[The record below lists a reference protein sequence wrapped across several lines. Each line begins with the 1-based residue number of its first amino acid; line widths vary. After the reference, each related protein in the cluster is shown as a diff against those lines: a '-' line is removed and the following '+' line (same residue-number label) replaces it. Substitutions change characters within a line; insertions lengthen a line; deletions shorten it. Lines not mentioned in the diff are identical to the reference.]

1 MNTPTIKAQAA
12 AGVRSRKSYSAAVA
26 ALAAAMLALGASDLQ
41 AAGGTWAGTADLGA
55 GLTVTNAGSAL
66 TFTDTVS
73 GNAATLVEGDAV
85 LVGLSPVTVL
95 GSTFSYYYAVGVGS
109 TPDSVVRLATSPSG
123 NTFAPAGTSQIVS
136 KVPTWFSAGNWTGG
150 IIPNGIDD
158 SAIIAPVAPVAPQNA
173 MTTLL
178 VDRNLTIGSLS
189 VDTTNCGPHATDT
202 TPAGLAGTAGSF
214 GLSLIGSSRTAGLL
228 STLTFQTST
237 GTPTVE
243 VSGGKSLSFSDSK
256 VSGGTVGNAAAKL
269 TVAGNQGLII
279 NNLNPVSAPVA
290 VDALIVAP
298 ATSPFTYGGGQ
309 VRFGLGLDWSNF
321 SGDLTLA
328 QGVFQPLGGGSTGNG
343 FSSLPLNSKLVLG
356 TGSNVARLEIPT
368 NSANNGGST
377 LVRGL
382 ESTSPNSSIINTR
395 QLALGT
401 GVASATFEVGS
412 YGAPS
417 DSFTYA
423 GNIGDSTHSASLAS
437 ASAIRFVKIGPG
449 TQTLSGVNN
458 LNALAANTVVV
469 AVLGGKLSLG
479 TTGAIGTI
487 TNGQG
492 AANADSSF
500 VLKNGEFALSGL
512 GNSTAARTQSFGGQ
526 LISGNV
532 APATSNPDF
541 NQSTQSTSFSTL
553 TVTADPAQPASLS
566 FGSLRSRNN
575 GSNWGNLNG
584 TTFLYRGTNLGAL
597 PGPGVATINFTTAPT
612 AGNGL
617 SSTGVIGTS
626 TAPVLKGALAD
637 TSPAGTGTGFATYD
651 ATKGV
656 RLLESSEQNI
666 VTTGAAYNAAAT
678 NENTVLNLSSDDSIT
693 GHASNTL
700 KINNSTGS
708 TITLTN
714 SGTALNPA
722 NGLLFSGTS
731 PIVLSGGTITGTVNT
746 DAEDVVIHSIN
757 NSEAGITLR
766 TPVSNACTTVG
777 SSARQGWVTYS
788 GPGNLRIEG
797 DQTVGIV
804 GLAAVNTVGG
814 IAFNGTGTTTLAAP
828 LVNAATFNVNQGLVK
843 LDIGAAWSNAPRL
856 MLASGATFDF
866 NGITSNA
873 TTNRFTDISAPITAN
888 GALALNAGGV
898 VTNTGAS
905 AVDLRLSG
913 NTNGA
918 LNAPFFGTIA
928 GNLNLVVDKSTF
940 NTVNSTFAYGIQ
952 SLANVNTYTGATNIL
967 SGILNI
973 ARGGQL
979 PPTTV
984 VTLGTSGS
992 DAIATLSL
1000 GDSNNAGAVRQ
1011 TIAGLYEVGNG
1022 ASLVRNNGAMVSQL
1036 TLNIPQGIEN
1046 IYSGDLG
1053 VTPAANGSGENLFGL
1068 RKIGAGTFEA
1078 SGSVVYYTG
1087 GTVIQ
1092 GGILRVSSDA
1102 KLGQIGS
1109 LTGAAGGSGALA
1121 PQSAFANNI
1130 ILDGGTL
1137 QTTTTANFTLDTKR
1151 GIGLGPTEGSTGG
1164 TGTLWVDSGINL
1176 TYGGVIASAGNTGTQ
1191 TLVKNGS
1198 GHLALNGANTFT
1210 GTTTVAAGSLG
1221 GTGSLAS
1228 GVSVSSGAAL
1238 APGNGGVGTFAIGGG
1253 LTLATGAQ
1261 LTVDLDAP
1269 GTSDLIQL
1277 GGALNASGSAT
1288 INVNPLAGFAAGTYT
1303 LISGSAP
1310 LGTTNLK
1317 VGTLPVGFRGT
1328 LASVG
1333 NTVTLTIAPGS
1344 ALTALESWRQDNFGN
1359 SDNSGTGADAADYDH
1374 DGVANLVEYATGSD
1388 PKIAGAATYST
1399 ARAGNFLALT
1409 YTRIADPSLTY
1420 TVEGSNDLVTWTTV
1434 STSNNPSTGAA
1445 NLAGPVTVTDT
1456 VSTVGTPR
1464 RFLRMKV
1471 GYSSN

>member
-1 MNTPTIKAQAA
+1 MTTPIINAPVAA
-12 AGVRSRKSYSAAVA
+12 RVRSRKSYSAAVA
-26 ALAAAMLALGASDLQ
+26 TLAAAMLALGSSHLQ
-41 AAGGTWAGTADLGA
+41 AASGTWASTADLGA
-55 GLTVTNAGSAL
+55 GLTVTNAASAL
-66 TFTDTVS
+66 TFTDTLS

-85 LVGLSPVTVL
+85 LVGNSPVTVL
-95 GSTFSYYYAVGVGS
+95 GTTFSYYYAVGVGS
-109 TPDSVVRLATSPSG
+109 TPSSVVRVSQSPAG
-123 NTFAPAGTSQIVS
+123 NTFAPSGTSQTVT
-136 KVPTWFSAGNWTGG
+136 KVPTWFSAGNWAGG
-150 IIPNGIDD
+150 IIPNGSDD
-158 SAIIAPVAPVAPQNA
+158 SATIAPAAPVSPQTA

-178 VDRNLTIGSLS
+178 LDRNVTVGSLT

-214 GLSLIGSSRTAGLL
+214 GLSLIGSTRASGLL
-228 STLTFQTST
+228 STLTFQTSS
-237 GTPTVE
+237 GTPTVN

-256 VSGGTVGNAAAKL
+256 ISGGTVGNASAKL

-279 NNLNPVSAPVA
+279 NNLNPVSSPVA
-290 VDALIVAP
+290 VDSLIVAP

-309 VRFGLGLDWSNF
+309 VRFGLGVDWSNF
-321 SGDLTLA
+321 SGDLTLS

-343 FSSLPLNSKLVLG
+343 FSSLPLSSKLVLG
-356 TGSNVARLEIPT
+356 TGSNVARMEIPT

-377 LVRGL
+377 VVRGL

-401 GVASATFEVGS
+401 GVASSTFEVGI

-417 DSFTYA
+417 DSFNYA
-423 GNIGDSTHSASLAS
+423 GNIGDASYSASLAS
-437 ASAIRFVKIGPG
+437 VSAVRFVKIGPG
-449 TQTLSGVNN
+449 TQILSGVNN
-458 LNALAANTVVV
+458 LNALSTNTVVV
-469 AVLGGKLSLG
+469 SVLGGKLSLG

-487 TNGQG
+487 TGGQG

-512 GNSTAARTQSFGGQ
+512 GNSTTARTQSFGGQ
-526 LISGNV
+526 LISGNI
-532 APATSNPDF
+532 APGASNPDF

-553 TVTADPAQPASLS
+553 TVIADPAQPASLG
-566 FGSLRSRNN
+566 FGSLRIRNN
-575 GSNWGNLNG
+575 GSTTGNLNG
-584 TTFLYRGTNLGAL
+584 TSYLYRGTNLGAT
-597 PGPGVATINFTTAPT
+597 PGPGVATINFTTAP
-612 AGNGL
+612 
-617 SSTGVIGTS
+617 STGGGGLGGTGALG
-626 TAPVLKGALAD
+626 TTAAPVLKGALAD
-637 TSPAGTGTGFATYD
+637 VSPTGNGAGFATYE
-651 ATKGV
+651 ATKGI
-656 RLLESSEQNI
+656 RLLDSSEQNT
-666 VTTGAAYNAAAT
+666 VTTGAAYNTAAT
-678 NENTVLNLSSDDSIT
+678 NENTVLNLSADDSIT
-693 GHASNTL
+693 GHTSNTL

-714 SGTALNPA
+714 SGTALNAA
-722 NGLLFSGTS
+722 NGLLFSGTA

-797 DQTVGIV
+797 DQTLGVVGNST
-804 GLAAVNTVGG
+804 VNTVGG

-828 LVNAATFNVNQGLVK
+828 VVNAATFNVNQGLVK
-843 LDIGAAWSNAPRL
+843 LDTGAAWSNVPRL
-856 MLASGATFDF
+856 MLASGATLDL

-905 AVDLRLSG
+905 AVDLRLTG

-940 NTVNSTFAYGIQ
+940 NGTNLTFSYGIQ

-1022 ASLVRNNGAMVSQL
+1022 ASLVRNNGAMISQL
-1036 TLNIPQGIEN
+1036 TLNIPQGVEN
-1046 IYSGDLG
+1046 IYTGDLG

-1109 LTGAAGGSGALA
+1109 LTGVAGSSGAPLA
-1121 PQSAFANNI
+1121 PQSAFPNNI

-1137 QTTTTANFTLDTKR
+1137 QTTTTVNFTLDSKR
-1151 GIGLGPTEGSTGG
+1151 GIGLGPTEGATGG
-1164 TGTLWVDSGINL
+1164 TGTLWVDSGITL
-1176 TYGGVIASAGNTGTQ
+1176 AYGGVIASAGNTGTQ

-1210 GTTTVAAGSLG
+1210 GTTTIAAGSLG
-1221 GTGSLAS
+1221 GIGSLAS

-1253 LTLATGAQ
+1253 LTLAAGAQ
-1261 LTVDLDAP
+1261 LTVDLGAP
-1269 GTSDLIQL
+1269 GTSDLIQI
-1277 GGALNASGSAT
+1277 GGALSATGSAT
-1288 INVNPLAGFAAGTYT
+1288 ININPLTGFAAGTYT
-1303 LISGSAP
+1303 LISGTAP
-1310 LGTTNLK
+1310 ISPANLK

-1333 NTVTLTIAPGS
+1333 NTITLTIAPGS
-1344 ALTALESWRQDNFGN
+1344 ALSSLETWRQDNFGSSEN
-1359 SDNSGTGADAADYDH
+1359 IGDGADTADYDH

-1388 PKIAGAATYST
+1388 PKIAGAAAYST

-1409 YTRIADPSLTY
+1409 YTRIADTSLTY
-1420 TVEGSNDLVTWTTV
+1420 TVQGSSDLVTWTTV
-1434 STSNNPSTGAA
+1434 STDNNPSTGAA
-1445 NLAGPVTVTDT
+1445 NLAGQVTVTDT
-1456 VSTVGTPR
+1456 VSTSGAPR
-1464 RFLRMKV
+1464 RFLRLKV
-1471 GYSSN
+1471 SY

>member
-1 MNTPTIKAQAA
+1 MNTPIINAPVA

-26 ALAAAMLALGASDLQ
+26 ALAAAMLALGSSHLQ
-41 AAGGTWAGTADLGA
+41 AANGTWAGTADLGA

-95 GSTFSYYYAVGVGS
+95 GTTFSYYYAVGVGS
-109 TPDSVVRLATSPSG
+109 TPSSVVRLSQSPAG
-123 NTFAPAGTSQIVS
+123 NTFAPSGTSQPVT

-150 IIPNGIDD
+150 IIPNGSDD
-158 SAIIAPVAPVAPQNA
+158 SATIAPAAPVAPQTA
-173 MTTLL
+173 MTTLML
-178 VDRNLTIGSLS
+178 DRNVTVGSLT
-189 VDTTNCGPHATDT
+189 VNTANCGPHATDT

-214 GLSLIGSSRTAGLL
+214 GLSLIGSSRTSGLL
-228 STLTFQTST
+228 STLTFQTSS
-237 GTPTVE
+237 GTPTIN
-243 VSGGKSLSFSDSK
+243 VSGGKSFSLSDSK
-256 VSGGTVGNAAAKL
+256 ISGNTVGNASAKL

-279 NNLNPVSAPVA
+279 NNYNDVSSPVA
-290 VDALIVAP
+290 VDSLIVAP
-298 ATSPFTYGGGQ
+298 ATSPFTYGSGQ

-343 FSSLPLNSKLVLG
+343 FSSLPMNSKLVLG

-377 LVRGL
+377 VVRGL

-395 QLALGT
+395 QLAVGT
-401 GVASATFEVGS
+401 GVASSTFEVGI
-412 YGAPS
+412 YGAPT

-423 GNIGDSTHSASLAS
+423 GNIGDSTYSASLAS
-437 ASAIRFVKIGPG
+437 VSAVRFVKIGPG

-458 LNALAANTVVV
+458 LNALSANTVVV

-487 TNGQG
+487 TGGQG

-512 GNSTAARTQSFGGQ
+512 GVSTAARTQSFGGQ

-532 APATSNPDF
+532 APATTNPDF

-553 TVTADPAQPASLS
+553 TVIADPAQPASLS
-566 FGSLRSRNN
+566 FGSLRVRNN
-575 GSNWGNLNG
+575 GSNTGNLNG
-584 TTFLYRGTNLGAL
+584 TTYLYRGSNLGAT
-597 PGPGVATINFTTAPT
+597 PGPGVATISFTTAPT
-612 AGNGL
+612 SGGGL
-617 SSTGVIGTS
+617 GGTGALGT
-626 TAPVLKGALAD
+626 TAAPVLKGALAD
-637 TSPAGTGTGFATYD
+637 VSPTGNGTGFATYD
-651 ATKGV
+651 ATKGI
-656 RLLESSEQNI
+656 RLLDGSEQNT

-678 NENTVLNLSSDDSIT
+678 NENIVFNLSADDSIT
-693 GHASNTL
+693 GHTSNTL

-708 TITLTN
+708 PVTLTN
-714 SGTALNPA
+714 SGTALNAA

-731 PIVLSGGTITGTVNT
+731 PIVLSGGTMTGTVNA
-746 DAEDVVIHSIN
+746 DAEDVVIQSIN
-757 NSEAGITLR
+757 TSASGITLR

-797 DQTVGIV
+797 EQTLGIV
-804 GLAAVNTVGG
+804 GNSTVNTVGG

-828 LVNAATFNVNQGLVK
+828 VVNAATFNVNQGVVK
-843 LDIGAAWSNAPRL
+843 LDTGAAWSNVPRL
-856 MLASGATFDF
+856 MLASGATFDL
-866 NGITSNA
+866 NGIGGSA

-888 GALALNAGGV
+888 GALALNAGGL
-898 VTNTGAS
+898 VTNTGATT
-905 AVDLRLSG
+905 VDLRLSG

-940 NTVNSTFAYGIQ
+940 NGTNLTFAYGVQ

-967 SGILNI
+967 SGVLNI

-1011 TIAGLYEVGNG
+1011 TIGGLYEVGNG
-1022 ASLVRNNGAMVSQL
+1022 ASLVRNNGAMISQL
-1036 TLNIPQGIEN
+1036 TLNIPQGVEN
-1046 IYSGDLG
+1046 IYTGDLG

-1109 LTGAAGGSGALA
+1109 LTGVAGSSSAPLA

-1137 QTTTTANFTLDTKR
+1137 QTTTTANFILDAKR
-1151 GIGLGPTEGSTGG
+1151 GVGLGPTEGATGG
-1164 TGTLWVDSGINL
+1164 TGTLWVDSGVTL

-1191 TLVKNGS
+1191 TLVKNGA

-1210 GTTTVAAGSLG
+1210 GTTTIAAGSLG

-1228 GVSVSSGAAL
+1228 AVSVSSGATL

-1253 LTLATGAQ
+1253 LTLAAGAR

-1277 GGALNASGSAT
+1277 GGALSTTGSAT
-1288 INVNPLAGFAAGTYT
+1288 INVNPLTGFAAGTYT
-1303 LISGSAP
+1303 LISGTAP
-1310 LGTTNLK
+1310 ISTANLT

-1328 LASVG
+1328 LASVD
-1333 NTVTLTIAPGS
+1333 NTLTLTIAPGS
-1344 ALTALESWRQDNFGN
+1344 ALSALESWREANFGSSAN
-1359 SDNSGTGADAADYDH
+1359 TGDGADAADFDR
-1374 DGVANLVEYATGSD
+1374 DGVANLIEYATGSN
-1388 PKIAGAATYST
+1388 PLVAGSPAYSATQV
-1399 ARAGNFLALT
+1399 GDFLSLT
-1409 YTRIADPSLTY
+1409 YTRIADTSLTY
-1420 TVEGSNDLVTWTTV
+1420 TVEGSDDLVTWATV
-1434 STSNNPSTGAA
+1434 ARSNNPSSGVA
-1445 NLAGPVTVTDT
+1445 NVAGQVTVTDT
-1456 VSTVGTPR
+1456 VSTVGRPR
-1464 RFLRMKV
+1464 RFLHLKV
-1471 GYSSN
+1471 TY